1 MVGLDVLFCSV
12 LFCSVL
18 FCSCYAILC
27 YAMLCCSVL
36 FRSVDLS
43 GWISGLILV
52 LSPKDYLLLKSFFI
66 VVLLL
71 LLLLLFIRFVL
82 FVVCLFLHSKDL
94 LALSFRILLVML
106 DLLTPG
112 LMQSKENG
120 FLFFSK

>member
-1 MVGLDVLFCSV
+1 M
-12 LFCSVL
+12 
-18 FCSCYAILC
+18 LC
-27 YAMLCCSVL
+27 YAVLFCSVL

-52 LSPKDYLLLKSFFI
+52 LSPKDYLLLKSFF
-66 VVLLL
+66 VVVL

-82 FVVCLFLHSKDL
+82 VVVCLFLHSKDL

-112 LMQSKENG
+112 LM
-120 FLFFSK
+120 